1 MRFDVHFKQ
10 SNQRIAVSFQNNSKV
25 LGADFKSFQRVT
37 VQPDVEHY
45 TGDYSVIPK
54 TDSQVLPTK
63 DRFLMEDVEI
73 VAIPYFDVSNNSG
86 GTTVYI
92 GSVEEMKN

>member
-63 DRFLMEDVEI
+63 R
-73 VAIPYFDVSNNSG
+73 AVSDGRCRNRGNPLF
-86 GTTVYI
+86 
-92 GSVEEMKN
+92 